1 MAEVL
6 STESIESSLGAAF
19 GGEPV
24 AAKPVAQPAP
34 EVAEVDDALVADT
47 SGDGDGIDPPVDAAA
62 ATDDAQPEY
71 EPEFEVEVDGARE
84 LVRGKDRV
92 QELIQKGLHYGK
104 NSEAVAR
111 EREALAASTKQQQVV
126 QHIQQAMSRTSLLQ
140 ALDQQ
145 LEQWNKVDLGAMFDT
160 DPFKAL
166 QLKEQRDQIRESRA
180 AKFKSSSRKPSR
192 RTRHSVR
199 NHQRLAAEEQALI
212 AKLPEWR
219 NSERAKA
226 EVGKITSWLQT
237 QGYSKTE
244 SENVGD
250 HRHMLLARK
259 AYLYDQLMAGK
270 DAKVKQVRTAQP
282 MAKPGAAAP
291 QTNGRVE
298 FNKARAKLRE
308 FATKGNTRAQEDM
321 VTRMFNSTF
330 K

>member
-1 MAEVL
+1 MPEAL
-6 STESIESSLGAAF
+6 STESIETSLGAAF

-24 AAKPVAQPAP
+24 AKPEPIAAPEPVEVEAAPVVEAADTEDAP
-34 EVAEVDDALVADT
+34 EVEAAPEAVADE
-47 SGDGDGIDPPVDAAA
+47 
-62 ATDDAQPEY
+62 PEY
-71 EPEFEVEVDGARE
+71 EVEVDGARE
-84 LVRGKDRV
+84 IVRGKDRV
-92 QELIQKGLHYGK
+92 HELIQKGLHYGK

-126 QHIQQAMSRTSLLQ
+126 QHIQQAMSADIASLQ

-180 AKFKSSSRKPSR
+180 AKFQELQQKAQQAD
-192 RTRHSVR
+192 TAFQTV

-250 HRHMLLARK
+250 HRHMLLSRK

-291 QTNGRVE
+291 QANGRVE

>member
-24 AAKPVAQPAP
+24 AKPAPVAAPEPVEVESDPGVEAADTEDAP
-34 EVAEVDDALVADT
+34 EVEAA
-47 SGDGDGIDPPVDAAA
+47 PVEEA
-62 ATDDAQPEY
+62 EY

-84 LVRGKDRV
+84 IVRGKDRV
-92 QELIQKGLHYGK
+92 HELIQKGLHYGK

-126 QHIQQAMSRTSLLQ
+126 QHIQQAMSADIASLQ

-145 LEQWNKVDLGAMFDT
+145 LEQWNRVDLGAMFDT

-180 AKFKSSSRKPSR
+180 AKFQELQQKAQQAD
-192 RTRHSVR
+192 TAFQTA

-250 HRHMLLARK
+250 HRHMLLSRK